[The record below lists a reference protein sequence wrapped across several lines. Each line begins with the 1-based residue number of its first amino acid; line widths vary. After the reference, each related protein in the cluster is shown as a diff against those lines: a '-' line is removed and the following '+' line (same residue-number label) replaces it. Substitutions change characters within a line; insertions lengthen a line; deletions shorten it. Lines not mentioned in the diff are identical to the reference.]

1 MAEKNGL
8 KDDATSIAC
17 SSCHA
22 RMLPTHL
29 LIVDVLCCSNM
40 EWYDDEP
47 MVHAYSLC
55 LFRLGGT
62 SILFLLIHSSN
73 GHDRERYNPK
83 WPLCIGALLND
94 HYIGLKKLVACIR
107 LSS

>member
-1 MAEKNGL
+1 MLERRSFYTIDQQRNPGHPLKQNSL
-8 KDDATSIAC
+8 KDDTTSIAC

-29 LIVDVLCCSNM
+29 LIVDVLSCSNM

-62 SILFLLIHSSN
+62 SILILLIH
-73 GHDRERYNPK
+73 
-83 WPLCIGALLND
+83 
-94 HYIGLKKLVACIR
+94 
-107 LSS
+107 